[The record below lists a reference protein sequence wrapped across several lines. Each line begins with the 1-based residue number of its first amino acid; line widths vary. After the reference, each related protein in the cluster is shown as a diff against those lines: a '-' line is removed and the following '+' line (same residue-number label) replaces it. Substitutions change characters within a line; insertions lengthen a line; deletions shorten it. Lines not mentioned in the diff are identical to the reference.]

1 MAAYFGA
8 DKETTT
14 GIMHKQAEFIS
25 QQSRTYHFLSCWLA
39 PGLLGR
45 FSISTKTGA
54 EGTAVRTGRFSFAF
68 QLFGDRI

>member
-1 MAAYFGA
+1 
-8 DKETTT
+8 
-14 GIMHKQAEFIS
+14 MHKQAKFIS

-54 EGTAVRTGRFSFAF
+54 EGTAVRTGRFGFAF
-68 QLFGDRI
+68 QLFGNRI

>member
-1 MAAYFGA
+1 MAPYLRA
-8 DKETTT
+8 DKEAATR
-14 GIMHKQAEFIS
+14 IMHKEAKFIS

-39 PGLLGR
+39 PGLRGR

-54 EGTAVRTGRFSFAF
+54 EGTTVRTGRFGFAF